1 MNADT
6 NRQERSPR
14 STRTYN
20 SQLRKK
26 QASQTRQLILK
37 ALAEQLATK
46 GIQDFAIA
54 DAAQRAGVS
63 PRTIYRY
70 FPNRDALLEALGL
83 WIDEQLGDPPYPNSV
98 DDIVEMVE
106 KVFPK
111 FDEQATLV
119 QALLLSELG
128 KSVRSRLRIKRRESV
143 AQSLQ
148 PVVEHLDATEA
159 KAVRAVIQHLA
170 SADMWNTM
178 RDEYGL
184 EGKESAQ
191 AVAWAIRT
199 LIAELQ
205 HQKNQTSTQV

>member
-1 MNADT
+1 
-6 NRQERSPR
+6 
-14 STRTYN
+14 
-20 SQLRKK
+20 
-26 QASQTRQLILK
+26 
-37 ALAEQLATK
+37 
-46 GIQDFAIA
+46 
-54 DAAQRAGVS
+54 
-63 PRTIYRY
+63 
-70 FPNRDALLEALGL
+70 LEALGL

-148 PVVEHLDATEA
+148 PVVEHLYATEA

-184 EGKESAQ
+184 EGKESAK